1 MLSPELLTIQE
12 FMLKFAKQHSHQ
24 FISVEHLLMGL
35 LKDAFTV
42 RVLEECGA
50 DSEFI
55 LSSIKQYLKD
65 FMPKREDVDPLPTKS
80 LNRVMQRAIWQVQA
94 SQTQQ
99 LVKPIDA
106 LVAIFKEERSYANEL
121 IQSCGVDILSVTRA
135 ISIHQRSAH
144 ETYGDGD
151 ASAANQSTKLKQN
164 PLDAYTLNLNEQ
176 AKQGK
181 TDPLVGRADEI
192 ERTVQILCRR
202 RKNNPL
208 LVGDPGVGKTAIAE
222 GLAWLIVNGKAP
234 KPLTHATIYS
244 LDMGALIAG
253 TKFRGEFETRMK
265 DLIDELKKTP
275 EAILFIDEIH
285 MIIGAGA
292 SMDSSMDVSNLIKPA
307 LAKGHIRSIGS
318 TTFAE
323 YRQVFEKDHA
333 LSRRFQKIDIK
344 EPSVSDTIAILQGLK
359 GYYED
364 FHGVAYT
371 EAAIE
376 AAVKLSVKHIHER
389 FLPDKAIDV
398 IDEAG
403 SFVRLYH
410 DKAANHSQDAQK
422 TSSSIQVDIDIIEQ
436 VVAKIAR
443 IPPKSVS
450 HDDKNIL
457 KNLNANLKQ
466 MVFGQDQAV
475 DTLVDAILLAR
486 SGLTHPD
493 KPIGSFLFSGPTG
506 VGKTEIS
513 RQLAYLLG
521 VPLVRFDMSEYMEAH
536 TASRLIGAPP
546 GYVGY
551 DQGGLLTE
559 KIQQNPHCVLL
570 LDELEKAHSDVFNL
584 LLQVMDHGTLTDNNG
599 RMASFKQVIV
609 IMTTNVGAD
618 SISRRSMGFTQQ
630 DHHSDNQDAIQRTFS
645 PEFRNRLDAIVNFAP
660 LPPEVIGDVVD
671 KFITELH
678 DQLLDK
684 NIILSVDDEVRLHLA
699 KKGYDRLMGA
709 RPMARTIQELLK
721 KPLSKLILFGDLKQG
736 KEGMKVAATMKDG
749 AINFEIIDTKL
760 TGKIKPN

>member
-265 DLIDELKKTP
+265 DLIDELKDTP